1 MSSHRD
7 HHHNALAGATVIIT
21 RPTASAS
28 SLEKAALE
36 RGARVVRLPG
46 LRLSAVEDPENVAR
60 SLLQVRSADSWIFTS
75 PAAARFAAT
84 YEGVFQSPMPTRFFA
99 VGAGTARELARFG
112 ISANAPQTGHDSVA
126 LLELP
131 DLQSPKGQRIAI
143 IDAPGGRD
151 VIAPTLTTRGASVI
165 RIGVYRR
172 LAPRLTRRHFL
183 ALEKAAM
190 PWISLVSS
198 GEALNHLIRAL
209 PATLLTRWHSQPIVI
224 SSARLAAE
232 AEQLGFVD
240 RHIARSALVDDLLD
254 AAGDVL
260 ARHRL

>member
-1 MSSHRD
+1 MSSHCDR
-7 HHHNALAGATVIIT
+7 HPNALAGATVIIT
-21 RPTASAS
+21 RPAASAL

-36 RGARVVRLPG
+36 RGACVVRLPG
-46 LRLSAVEDPENVAR
+46 LRLCAVEDLDTAAR
-60 SLLQVRSADSWIFTS
+60 SLLVARAAHAWIFTS

-84 YEGVFQSPMPTRFFA
+84 FDGVYTQPMPMRVFA

-112 ISANAPQTGHDSVA
+112 ISAIAPDIGHDSAA

-131 DLQSPKGQRIAI
+131 DLQFPNAQRIAI

-151 VIAPTLTTRGASVI
+151 VIAPTLAARGASI
-165 RIGVYRR
+165 TRIGVYRR
-172 LAPRLTRRHFL
+172 LAPRLTPRHFQ
-183 ALEKAAM
+183 ALESAAM

-198 GEALNHLIRAL
+198 GEAMSHLNQAL
-209 PATLLTRWHSQPIVI
+209 PETLLTRWHRQPIVV
-224 SSARLAAE
+224 SSPRLAAQ
-232 AEQLGFVD
+232 AEQSGFVD

-260 ARHRL
+260 GRHRL